1 MSRLRTIVDQ
11 NHVPKDGLY
20 CNVIVVDP
28 ISKNTYLYDGDG
40 IYTLLGQKGDTGE
53 KGDKGD
59 KGDTGEK
66 GDAAEIFV
74 GSTITTDP
82 GTYATVTNAGTTKTA
97 VFNFTIPRGAKGEK
111 GETGERG
118 LQGVQGPQGVQGV
131 QGPQG
136 EVGAP
141 FQIKKI
147 YKSVS
152 AMEADFNTDDVNQG
166 EFVIISTDDT
176 NDKDNSKLY
185 MKGLTVWEYINDL
198 SGAQG
203 IQGPQGVQGEQGV
216 QGKAATVSV
225 GTVTTGEAGSTASVV
240 NVGTAG
246 DAVLNFTIP
255 RGEKGDVADIT
266 TAINNIYP
274 LKVDTAP
281 QVGIG
286 DGQTDPN
293 TDTTSLA
300 IGSGAKAGNFSHGQ
314 NSYSTAFGNG
324 SGASGTSSIALGYGS
339 GAKGYHSIAV
349 GYESG
354 ASGDSSIALG
364 AYSGASSTYSTAVG
378 YESGASGVQS
388 TAVGNYSSS
397 GGRYS
402 TAVGYD
408 SGASGTSSI
417 ALGDSTRASGDQS
430 IAIGAGSKAME
441 ANEFSVGDTDLT
453 RRITHVT
460 DPTNDQDAATKKYV
474 DNAIQSAINNLK
486 Q

>member
-82 GTYATVTNAGTTKTA
+82 ETYATVTNAGTTKTA
-97 VFNFTIPRGAKGEK
+97 VFNFTIPRGDKGEK
-111 GETGERG
+111 GEKGEQG
-118 LQGVQGPQGVQGV
+118 LQGVQGPQGVQGI

-147 YKSVS
+147 YKSVA
-152 AMEADFNTDDVNQG
+152 AMEADFNTDDVKQG

-255 RGEKGDVADIT
+255 RGEKGDTADIT
-266 TAINNIYP
+266 TAINNIHP
-274 LKVDTAP
+274 LKVDIAP
-281 QVGIG
+281 TVGIG
-286 DGQTDPN
+286 SGQTDPN
-293 TDTTSLA
+293 TDITSLA
-300 IGSGAKAGNFSHGQ
+300 IGNEAKAGNFSSGES
-314 NSYSTAFGNG
+314 SYSTALGDR
-324 SGASGTSSIALGYGS
+324 SVASGYSTALGFGS
-339 GAKGYHSIAV
+339 T
-349 GYESG
+349 
-354 ASGDSSIALG
+354 ASGDRSTALG
-364 AYSGASSTYSTAVG
+364 VGSRAEGSDSTALGWGHAVG
-378 YESGASGVQS
+378 RDSISIGQNSEASGES
-388 TAVGNYSSS
+388 
-397 GGRYS
+397 
-402 TAVGYD
+402 
-408 SGASGTSSI
+408 
-417 ALGDSTRASGDQS
+417 S
-430 IAIGAGSKAME
+430 IAIGSSSKATE
-441 ANEFSVGDTDLT
+441 ENEFSVGNIDMT

-460 DPTNDQDAATKKYV
+460 DPTDDQDAATKKYV
-474 DNAIQSAINNLK
+474 DNAIQSAINNITMNRKLN
-486 Q
+486 